1 MKDLINAAKVIKHI
15 CIWVITGSALYIA
28 MWFAQYE
35 QYIQ

>member
-1 MKDLINAAKVIKHI
+1 MKYLITTAKIIKHI

-28 MWFAQYE
+28 LWFSQYE